1 MNGLSSRERKKLTGR
16 RIKAEEGKERNQ
28 NQRGGER
35 EREISYP
42 NSRLAI
48 FEGPGRSI
56 HTLFHLKLKRE
67 DEDRVEG
74 RSERWTSKSIEG
86 R

>member
-1 MNGLSSRERKKLTGR
+1 MKKTR
-16 RIKAEEGKERNQ
+16 ASRNQ
-28 NQRGGER
+28 TAAVDSRRAEPREKDVNQESRSVLLT
-35 EREISYP
+35 SYP